1 MSGLAK
7 FSNEVA
13 KLRVDDLSIF
23 VDKLNSSR
31 VCIDLKEERNRA
43 GRLFVS
49 SGRLTCKQIQDKDP
63 DQ

>member
-13 KLRVDDLSIF
+13 RLKVNDLSTF
-23 VDKLNSSR
+23 VGRLNSNR

-43 GRLFVS
+43 GRLFAS
-49 SGRLTCKQIQDKDP
+49 SERLACKQIQDKDP
-63 DQ
+63 DK